1 MPRFLTDCVGNAAFC
16 TFGSIQTSALQKPEK
31 YPEMR
36 SAQASFDTRAIMK
49 KFIYVFAI
57 CYDSYS
63 IEEKYEQI
71 GALPSNL

>member
-49 KFIYVFAI
+49 KFIYVCS
-57 CYDSYS
+57 CYTTTRVVFV
-63 IEEKYEQI
+63 
-71 GALPSNL
+71 

>member
-49 KFIYVFAI
+49 KFIYVCNVLTLHVRLIAMFKV
-57 CYDSYS
+57 YS
-63 IEEKYEQI
+63 
-71 GALPSNL
+71 SNMNKL